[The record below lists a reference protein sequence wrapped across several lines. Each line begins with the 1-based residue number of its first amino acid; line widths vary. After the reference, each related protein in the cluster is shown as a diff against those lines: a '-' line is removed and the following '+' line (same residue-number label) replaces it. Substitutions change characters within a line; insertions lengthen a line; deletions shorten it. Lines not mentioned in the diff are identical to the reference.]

1 MCYSGK
7 CIYEDYMGD
16 CNAPAKE
23 KNPCWK
29 GHKYYRK
36 EQRNFKI
43 KSFIFKI
50 KYKFS
55 KKYREKIDSLP
66 F

>member
-7 CIYEDYMGD
+7 CMYEDYMGD
-16 CNAPAKE
+16 CNAPDSE

-36 EQRNFKI
+36 ELRKLKI
-43 KSFIFKI
+43 KELWLKI

-55 KKYREKIDSLP
+55 KKYRDEIDNLP